1 MTYLKATLIASAAMA
16 LMASPAIAGEKMHKD
31 HMKTTATTQVN
42 YDLAKS
48 LSSEERMAWESKVKA
63 NMSAE
68 KKAKWAT
75 YSAAEQEMWMDKKIA
90 KMMTKQMTSPATL
103 TPTRTATSKNAEAMK
118 VNDTIGEIIQ
128 ADGDADPEADRKLLM
143 ASGQQMAK
151 STLIAKESD
160 NKVSNNAIVV
170 PTVGTNVLTTVA
182 CPVGTTAQSDM
193 TCLVT
198 GNYEPMS

>member
-1 MTYLKATLIASAAMA
+1 MTYLKTTLIASAALA
-16 LMASPAIAGEKMHKD
+16 LSASPALAGEKMHKD

-42 YDLAKS
+42 YDLAKN
-48 LSSEERMAWESKVKA
+48 LSAEERMAWETKVKA

-75 YSAAEQEMWMDKKIA
+75 YSADDQEKWMNKKIA
-90 KMMTKQMTSPATL
+90 KMMTKQMTSPATI
-103 TPTRTATSKNAEAMK
+103 TTTSTTSLKGAEAMK

-143 ASGQQMAK
+143 ASGKQVAK
-151 STLIAKESD
+151 SRLIAKESD
-160 NKVSNNAIVV
+160 NKASNNAIVV

-182 CPVGTTAQSDM
+182 CPVGTTAQPDM

-198 GNYEPMS
+198 GDYEPTS